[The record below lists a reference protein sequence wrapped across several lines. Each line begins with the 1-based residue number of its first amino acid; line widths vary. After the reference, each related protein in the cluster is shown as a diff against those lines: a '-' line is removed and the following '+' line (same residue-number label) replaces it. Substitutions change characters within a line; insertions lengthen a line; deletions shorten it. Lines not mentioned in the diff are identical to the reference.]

1 MWGTQHDA
9 VCVSCLRWTNVNMMD
24 TDHAQPLKLIKERL
38 LRLADAMSADPTIF
52 DGLHSAAVKAGNTPT
67 PAESYFI
74 VKGTGTD
81 RTFALNEE
89 GLSAYSHNM
98 GNLMKMCKA
107 CNQGAGKH
115 FGSLAEWL
123 TGNPFYGKSL
133 ADTFPSGPG
142 TTRIVDQNTAGKTP
156 SQVIYSHVTDTY
168 GEAVQSTYTAHQFNE
183 FSHRKITSTAR
194 KQFEVK
200 QTPLSTTRS
209 EREAQLEERG
219 RRNDVMVRSTK
230 VLQEHSS
237 RKDRE
242 EIRPGSPER
251 DEADLKEHFK
261 AGEEK
266 RSRKRKSEDSDYEG
280 FVKLARSGAPTDVK
294 SVGDA
299 KKQAVAQQANEE
311 GRRQFAQDK
320 QAGVA
325 AALAADLSLDQS
337 MATFGR
343 EPGYVEGFTDTL
355 TLRAAAAAAG
365 HADGINNL
373 PVTLP
378 AAADPAAAIRLI
390 QDYVGGY
397 NRGRA
402 EAAGGMVV

>member
-1 MWGTQHDA
+1 
-9 VCVSCLRWTNVNMMD
+9 
-24 TDHAQPLKLIKERL
+24 
-38 LRLADAMSADPTIF
+38 
-52 DGLHSAAVKAGNTPT
+52 
-67 PAESYFI
+67 
-74 VKGTGTD
+74 
-81 RTFALNEE
+81 
-89 GLSAYSHNM
+89 M

-142 TTRIVDQNTAGKTP
+142 TTRIVDQNSAGKTP
-156 SQVIYSHVTDTY
+156 SQVIYSHLTDTY
-168 GEAVQSTYTAHQFNE
+168 GEAVRVDLHSAPVQRIQSPEDHLDGAQAVRGQADTPEHDTKRARGATGGTRPPERRDGAQHQGAAGAF
-183 FSHRKITSTAR
+183 
-194 KQFEVK
+194 FEK
-200 QTPLSTTRS
+200 
-209 EREAQLEERG
+209 G
-219 RRNDVMVRSTK
+219 
-230 VLQEHSS
+230 
-237 RKDRE
+237 
-242 EIRPGSPER
+242 PGSSPARLAER